1 MAAYIHWF
9 GNLLLVLL
17 SGSVALAQPTPNPKA
32 AITNVRV
39 EADSERVKIQY
50 DVVGITMADSV
61 YIQVESRSG
70 GVLPATTVTG
80 DIGRAVS
87 PGTDRTIYWD
97 YRLDNVR
104 IDSEIRVTVTIN
116 RPLPIGGGP
125 TNALLSALVP
135 GLGTI
140 FVQPNRKVGARPL
153 ITAAY
158 AGLLVY
164 GLVQRSRSQKQYAV
178 YQDQRIDSD
187 YDKANNLHHQYLV
200 AVRAAAAIWLTDVIY
215 TFLKGRKNDKQRA
228 KTTQRLVLNYRNPV
242 PTIGIQLCF

>member
-1 MAAYIHWF
+1 MAAYMHWY
-9 GNLLLVLL
+9 GNLLIVLL
-17 SGSVALAQPTPNPKA
+17 LSSVALAQPIPKA

-39 EADSERVKIQY
+39 EVDSERVKIQY
-50 DVVGITMADSV
+50 DVIGITMADSV
-61 YIQVESRSG
+61 YIRVESRSG
-70 GVLPATTVTG
+70 GVLPTTTVTG
-80 DIGRAVS
+80 DVGRGVS

-97 YRLDNVR
+97 YRLDSIR
-104 IDSEIRVTVTIN
+104 IDSEIRVTVSIK

-140 FVQPNRKVGARPL
+140 FVQPNRKIGARPL

-164 GLVQRSRSQKQYAV
+164 GLVQRGRSQKQYDV
-178 YQDQRIDSD
+178 YRDNRIDSD
-187 YDKANNLHHQYLV
+187 YEKANDLHHRYLV
-200 AVRAAAAIWLTDVIY
+200 AVRAAAAIRLTDVIY
-215 TFLKGRKNDKQRA
+215 TFLKGRKNDKQRSM
-228 KTTQRLVLNYRNPV
+228 TTRRLVLDYRNPV